1 MSKHVLF
8 LCTGN
13 LCRSP
18 LAEGILRHKLED
30 KGIVSAAVSS
40 AGTFA
45 LDGHPAAT
53 LTIEVAGDHGV
64 DISSHRARHVT
75 REMLEGASLVV
86 GMETDHLVE
95 AGVILG
101 DNEGKYRLMTDFG
114 PPEMRGSDVD
124 DPYGGPKS
132 LYEAAYDRIET
143 CVDGLLRELI
153 RQ

>member
-1 MSKHVLF
+1 MF

-45 LDGHPAAT
+45 LDGNPAAT
-53 LTIEVAGDHGV
+53 LTIEVADDHGV

-114 PPEMRGSDVD
+114 PPEMRGSDIE
-124 DPYGGPKS
+124 DPYGAPKG
-132 LYEAAYDRIET
+132 LYEAVYDRIDI